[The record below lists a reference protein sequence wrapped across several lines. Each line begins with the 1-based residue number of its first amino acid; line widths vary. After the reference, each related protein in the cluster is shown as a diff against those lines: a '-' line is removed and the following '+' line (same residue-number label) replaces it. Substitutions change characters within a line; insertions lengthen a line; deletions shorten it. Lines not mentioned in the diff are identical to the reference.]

1 MLAVALWIVAA
12 LVAALVAAVMLPVR
26 VRLRAHTAPGASL
39 RVDFRPLAG
48 LTPWIRV
55 FDSARRR
62 PPPARSPVRS
72 DSARPKRVKV
82 RRCRRRVSMRRM
94 IRAAPDLGLGL
105 LRVFRIERLRL
116 EGTLGLG
123 DPADTGTIWGII
135 APAICAAENALG
147 GRVHLALRPD
157 FERVRLHGSVDG
169 EIQVVLA
176 RAIPP
181 VARFGWA
188 LLRSRG

>member
-1 MLAVALWIVAA
+1 
-12 LVAALVAAVMLPVR
+12 
-26 VRLRAHTAPGASL
+26 
-39 RVDFRPLAG
+39 
-48 LTPWIRV
+48 
-55 FDSARRR
+55 
-62 PPPARSPVRS
+62 
-72 DSARPKRVKV
+72 
-82 RRCRRRVSMRRM
+82 M

-116 EGTLGLG
+116 EGTVGLG
-123 DPADTGTIWGII
+123 DPADTGTVWGMI

-169 EIQVVLA
+169 EIRIMLA